1 MRHRCLFRPRLIQCP
16 SLAAALPAA
25 VVHLDLDAVRLC
37 CVMRISGFS
46 LVTGTVIPGQEQD
59 FPPQALPRLPSTSGS
74 FLGLTVMKSCDQTET
89 IRGRELILTYSFRGM
104 GVHHGSQQ
112 QEQELK
118 VGILKCR
125 GDSSGLLT
133 RKDPSGCFYSS

>member
-1 MRHRCLFRPRLIQCP
+1 MCDEDLRFLLGDWHSDSWAGAGLPSPGTARTSKLFRPL
-16 SLAAALPAA
+16 
-25 VVHLDLDAVRLC
+25 
-37 CVMRISGFS
+37 
-46 LVTGTVIPGQEQD
+46 
-59 FPPQALPRLPSTSGS
+59 SGS
-74 FLGLTVMKSCDQTET
+74 DCDKVLYQTEA
-89 IRGRELILTYSFRGM
+89 IQGRELILAYSFRGM